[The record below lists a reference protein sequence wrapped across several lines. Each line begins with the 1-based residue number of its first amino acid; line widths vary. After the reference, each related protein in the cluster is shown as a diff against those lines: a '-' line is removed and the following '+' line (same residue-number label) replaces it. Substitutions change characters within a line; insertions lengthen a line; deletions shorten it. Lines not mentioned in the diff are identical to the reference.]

1 MPGHHLGGATKYFG
15 GEEVKRSQVITRA
28 GGAISVMPGHH
39 QGGDG
44 CYSNQ
49 PLKDYSEQLNPCNEV
64 LAYMTCIYIVTQK
77 VDCCKLNFVTVD
89 ASAC

>member
-1 MPGHHLGGATKYFG
+1 MTMGEGVMPGHHLGGATKYFG

-28 GGAISVMPGHH
+28 GGAILVMPGHH

-64 LAYMTCIYIVTQK
+64 LAYMTCI
-77 VDCCKLNFVTVD
+77 
-89 ASAC
+89 